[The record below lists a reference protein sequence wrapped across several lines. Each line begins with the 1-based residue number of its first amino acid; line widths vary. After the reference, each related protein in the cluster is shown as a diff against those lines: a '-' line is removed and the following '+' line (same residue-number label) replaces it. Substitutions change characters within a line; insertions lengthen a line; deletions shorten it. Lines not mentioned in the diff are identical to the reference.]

1 VRNVFGGSHT
11 EHQWSCSAYFVRH
24 TTQNKQNQITIS
36 NTAKIHPFGCFQTQ
50 QKYTL
55 LVVLLKENFYQSFTV
70 DA

>member
-36 NTAKIHPFGCFQTQ
+36 TQ